1 MNTKK
6 ETAIQELEEAIT
18 RMANLVLAQLS
29 FLEKIIESH
38 QEENDSLLK
47 AEIKNN
53 EKELDRYEIEIS
65 DRFINIIVL
74 FQPKASDLRKIVA
87 IYRLSINLE
96 RIGDLVINVTDTV
109 IELKRTSEYR
119 SMSQLLNNMFLG
131 SSAMVEKSLLS
142 FTNNDVDYA
151 VWTIRNDEIIDE
163 MNKKL
168 MLQSLS
174 KSKLDEKTRKSM
186 NAYLELK
193 NTISDIERIA
203 DHATNIAEVTI
214 YNLKGKDVRH
224 SDYGSEEQQSGG

>member
-6 ETAIQELEEAIT
+6 ETAIQELEDAING
-18 RMANLVLAQLS
+18 MANIVLSQLS
-29 FLEKIIESH
+29 NLEKIILSPDGTADSALES
-38 QEENDSLLK
+38 
-47 AEIKNN
+47 EIKAR
-53 EKELDRYEIEIS
+53 ETELDNYEIEIS

-74 FQPKASDLRKIVA
+74 FQPMAGDLRKIVA

-109 IELKRTSEYR
+109 IELKRTKEYKAI
-119 SMSQLLNNMFLG
+119 SQLLNKMFLG
-131 SSAMVEKSLLS
+131 SMAMVEKSLLS
-142 FTNNDVDYA
+142 FTNNDMDYA
-151 VWTIRNDEIIDE
+151 IWTIRNDEIIDE
-163 MNKKL
+163 MNRKL
-168 MLQSLS
+168 MIRTIADSN
-174 KSKLDEKTRKSM
+174 LDEKTRKSM

-224 SDYGSEEQQSGG
+224 SDYVSEDQEPEG

>member
-6 ETAIQELEEAIT
+6 ETAIQEFEDAIT
-18 RMANLVLAQLS
+18 MMANLVLAQLS
-29 FLEKIIESH
+29 FLEKIIESPRG
-38 QEENDSLLK
+38 ENDSSLK
-47 AEIKNN
+47 DEIKNN
-53 EKELDRYEIEIS
+53 EKELHRYEIEIS

-96 RIGDLVINVTDTV
+96 RIGDLVINVTKTV
-109 IELKRTSEYR
+109 IDLKKTSEYR

-131 SSAMVEKSLLS
+131 TSAMVEKSLLS
-142 FTNNDVDYA
+142 FTNNDIDYA

-168 MLQSLS
+168 LLQSLS
-174 KSKLDEKTRKSM
+174 KSNLDEKTRKSV
-186 NAYLELK
+186 NAYLELRD
-193 NTISDIERIA
+193 TISDIERIA

-224 SDYGSEEQQSGG
+224 SDFGSKEPQTEG